1 MWNSLRTALLLGALT
16 GVMLFVGRLLGG
28 QSGMY
33 VALGFAIL
41 TNLGAWW
48 FSDRLLLA
56 RYHAH
61 QVTPEQAPQLYAM
74 VARLARRANMPVPRV
89 YLLPEAAPNAFATGR
104 DPEHGAV
111 AVTEGL
117 LRGLPPEEV
126 EAVVAHELGH
136 IKNRDTL
143 IGAVAASI
151 AGAVAMLA
159 NLAQWALIF
168 GGGRSDDREGPDG
181 FAMLL
186 TILLAPITATL
197 IQLAVSRSREYAA
210 DAWAARLIGSGVPLA
225 NALRRIERGLDV
237 RPMAATPETA
247 HVFIAN
253 PLSARGIAALFS
265 THPTTEAR
273 VARLMRM

>member
-1 MWNSLRTALLLGALT
+1 MWNSVRTALLLGTLT
-16 GVMLFVGRLLGG
+16 GVFLLVGRLLGG
-28 QSGMY
+28 QMGMF

-48 FSDRLLLA
+48 FSDQLLLA

-61 QVTPEQAPQLYAM
+61 QVTPGQAPQRYAM
-74 VARLARRANMPVPRV
+74 VARLADRAEMPVPRV

-117 LRGLPPEEV
+117 LRSLPPEEV
-126 EAVVAHELGH
+126 EAVIAHELGH

-151 AGAVAMLA
+151 AGAVGMLA
-159 NLAQWALIF
+159 NLAQWALLL
-168 GGGRSDDREGPDG
+168 GGGRSDDREGPG
-181 FAMLL
+181 GLAMLF
-186 TILLAPITATL
+186 TVVLAPITATL

-225 NALRRIERGLDV
+225 NALRRIERGLDL
-237 RPMAATPETA
+237 RPMTASPETA

-265 THPTTEAR
+265 THPPTEAR
-273 VARLMRM
+273 VARLMQM